1 MSDNT
6 QQQQPPMSRSNKRAM
21 YKQYGMLKEKSTWS
35 RFSKNAIEWYDRMRE
50 EGNTTKESN
59 EKRMNDDLENQ
70 LQVKLDA
77 IKNTW
82 KEIGYNE
89 KEIKMLEDAW
99 TIGAF
104 KFKETYKEDKK
115 KAKKLMKLAQD
126 SLRKRLD
133 ASNNS

>member
-89 KEIKMLEDAW
+89 KEIKMLEEAW
-99 TIGAF
+99 TITSF
-104 KFKETYKEDKK
+104 KLKETYKEDKK
-115 KAKKLMKLAQD
+115 KARGLMKEAQN

-133 ASNNS
+133 AGNNS